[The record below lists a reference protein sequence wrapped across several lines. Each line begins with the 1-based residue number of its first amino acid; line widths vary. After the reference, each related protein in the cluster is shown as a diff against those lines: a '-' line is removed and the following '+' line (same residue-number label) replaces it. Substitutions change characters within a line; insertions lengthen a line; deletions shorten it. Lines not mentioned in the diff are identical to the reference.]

1 MRRRTLI
8 VSSTAVLAA
17 PFAARAQA
25 WPSQPVRLVVAF
37 PPGGPTDVY
46 GRLFGERLGRALGQ
60 PVVVDNKAGAAGVI
74 GTLGVAR
81 SKPDGYTLVFG
92 TASTQTLYPSMTAKP
107 DYDVLKDFAYIA
119 HVGGGPAAFVGGL
132 AQPDTLKGLLD
143 AARAKPGTLS
153 YGSPGSGTLLHLTT
167 ERLKAAAGGVQITHV
182 PYRGSG
188 PAMNDLLS
196 GQIAMMAT
204 TLGSALPLHRSG
216 KARMLAVATASR
228 PMLAPEVPTVSET
241 LGGVPFEAVLWH
253 CLAGPAGLSP
263 EVVARL
269 AAATRETMNDPA
281 LLKALAEQ
289 GIVPVIDSTPD
300 STLAYVRAETE
311 RWAPIVKAAGIKLE

>member
-1 MRRRTLI
+1 MRRRTMI
-8 VSSTAVLAA
+8 ASSTTFLFA
-17 PFAARAQA
+17 PSIARAQA
-25 WPSQPVRLVVAF
+25 WPTQPVRLVVAF

-60 PVVVDNKAGAAGVI
+60 SVVIDNKAGAAGVI

-81 SKPDGYTLVFG
+81 AKPDGYTLVFG

-107 DYDVLKDFAYIA
+107 DYDVLKDFTYVA
-119 HVGGGPAAFVGGL
+119 HVGGGPAAFMGAL
-132 AQPDTLKGLLD
+132 AQPDSLKGLLD
-143 AARAKPGTLS
+143 VARAKPGTLS
-153 YGSPGSGTLLHLTT
+153 YGSPGSGTLLHLTV

-188 PAMNDLLS
+188 PAMNDLLA

-204 TLGSALPLHRSG
+204 TLGSGLPVHRSG
-216 KARMLAVATASR
+216 KARMLAVATAKRTS
-228 PMLAPEVPTVSET
+228 LAPEVPTVSET
-241 LGGVPFEAVLWH
+241 LGGTPFEAVLWH
-253 CLAGPAGLSP
+253 CLAGPAGLAP

-269 AAATRETMNDPA
+269 AAATKETMNDPA

-289 GIVPVIDSTPD
+289 GIVAVSDSTPE

-311 RWAPIVKAAGIKLE
+311 RWAPIVKAADIKLE